1 MFSAACQ
8 PKRPS
13 RSTSPNPNARF
24 LRRAHL
30 PLPDIDLVPAR
41 PRASDGRADTRAASF
56 RRDASISGRTGRSRQ
71 DGVCHVYPQ
80 QAFASSE
87 QFSARVALFHRCC
100 LLTVAISGTS
110 ADKQSA
116 GVGSAFTGNASRSR
130 GAAGRTTNRTERLYS
145 HRHGHGAPAP
155 THRDRKAGCA
165 RSGHNTAPTAANIN
179 ARSDGNAR
187 RDHGKSAGYD
197 RRRSTSPLHR

>member
-41 PRASDGRADTRAASF
+41 LASATAAPTPA
-56 RRDASISGRTGRSRQ
+56 RRRFAVMPISGRTGRSRQ

-100 LLTVAISGTS
+100 LVTGAISGTS

-116 GVGSAFTGNASRSR
+116 RVGSAFTGTASRSG

-145 HRHGHGAPAP
+145 HRHGHGAPPAP
-155 THRDRKAGCA
+155 THRDGKAGCA
-165 RSGHNTAPTAANIN
+165 RSGHDTAPTDAH
-179 ARSDGNAR
+179 SDGNPE
-187 RDHGKSAGYD
+187 RDHRGATGCD
-197 RRRSTSPLHR
+197 VAVQPAPCVIEHHH